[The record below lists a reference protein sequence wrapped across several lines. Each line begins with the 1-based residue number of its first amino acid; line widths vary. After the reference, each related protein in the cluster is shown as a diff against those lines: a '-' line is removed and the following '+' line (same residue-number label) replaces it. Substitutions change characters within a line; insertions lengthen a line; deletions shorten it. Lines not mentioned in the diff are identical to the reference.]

1 MEKNLTCVIQPF
13 TLILTTKLIQPPIY
27 LISRSR
33 QTMKH
38 NNSLINTLTRIQS
51 HILRGSFYA
60 ILPKKGKRACK
71 LLGNYARSLRWYIS
85 INSFFVVSCYAWEF
99 NSISQNRKNIFFM
112 CLWVESSSFKI
123 SQSWPDWSWTRVHFP
138 DAAFYSAVS
147 FSLVLSIFL
156 INASCFVTS
165 FIMCCRHTHC
175 AAYPI

>member
-38 NNSLINTLTRIQS
+38 NNSLINTLTRVQS

-71 LLGNYARSLRWYIS
+71 LLGNYARSLR
-85 INSFFVVSCYAWEF
+85 
-99 NSISQNRKNIFFM
+99 
-112 CLWVESSSFKI
+112 
-123 SQSWPDWSWTRVHFP
+123 
-138 DAAFYSAVS
+138 
-147 FSLVLSIFL
+147 
-156 INASCFVTS
+156 
-165 FIMCCRHTHC
+165 
-175 AAYPI
+175 